1 MCRLSALRTINLSAY
16 AFIGLVNLYNHG
28 KTMFSKCFYLKF
40 FLTSALLFSFAAFLF
55 AEEEKTPKTY
65 EEREKDKE
73 DVIKKI
79 EELLIPSPRL
89 INDGKEME
97 EIPPYLKVI
106 PGKDER
112 STVIYKC
119 RNVKSKSLLDALE
132 GMSSSSGTV
141 EESADQNMIV
151 INDASSKTED
161 FKAALISMDVK
172 NPQILVEAKIV
183 EVSVDEG
190 MQRDVRAEYTKVQTD
205 KGLTNTYGYN
215 LTAPSQTPLGNQGG
229 GFNFFPYSAGSKNK
243 DLKDLNLF
251 IQWLKTARD
260 AKVLS
265 SPNLIVDLGTT
276 ASMVA
281 AEDIPILQTQV
292 TGTTVTT
299 TTLFKRIG
307 VKLNVTPVI
316 INDDSVKLL
325 INPEVSSIIRFE
337 TSVQN
342 NIPVSNPVIAVRNIN
357 TELTAGD
364 NEIILL
370 GGLYSNSVLKT
381 TRKTPVLGDL
391 PGIFG
396 DLFTALELTDVKKQ
410 LVFFMKIGILK
421 KTGTKDGF
429 VGYDINKS
437 ATDVKDIGD
446 SLHQDKDIFPVTNL
460 RYTNPEKNPKDNETK

>member
-1 MCRLSALRTINLSAY
+1 NDVSA
-16 AFIGLVNLYNHG
+16 
-28 KTMFSKCFYLKF
+28 KT
-40 FLTSALLFSFAAFLF
+40 
-55 AEEEKTPKTY
+55 
-65 EEREKDKE
+65 D
-73 DVIKKI
+73 
-79 EELLIPSPRL
+79 
-89 INDGKEME
+89 
-97 EIPPYLKVI
+97 
-106 PGKDER
+106 
-112 STVIYKC
+112 
-119 RNVKSKSLLDALE
+119 
-132 GMSSSSGTV
+132 
-141 EESADQNMIV
+141 
-151 INDASSKTED
+151 D
-161 FKAALISMDVK
+161 FKLALVAMDVK

-183 EVSVDEG
+183 EVSVDES
-190 MQRDVRAEYTKVQTD
+190 MQRDVRVEYTKVQTD

-215 LTAPSQTPLGNQGG
+215 LTSPSQAPLGDQGG

-251 IQWLKTARD
+251 LQWLKTARD

-299 TTLFKRIG
+299 STLFKRIG

-316 INDDSVKLL
+316 INDDSVKLI
-325 INPEVSSIIRFE
+325 INPEVSTITRFE
-337 TSVQN
+337 VTIQN

-357 TELTAGD
+357 TELIAGD

-370 GGLYSNSVLKT
+370 GGLYSNEVLKT

-396 DLFTALELTDVKKQ
+396 DLFTALALTDVKKQ

-421 KTGTKDGF
+421 KTGTKNGF
-429 VGYDINKS
+429 VAYEVNKS
-437 ATDVKDIGD
+437 ASDLKDIGD
-446 SLHQDKDIFPVTNL
+446 SLHQDKDLFPVTNL
-460 RYTNPEKNPKDNETK
+460 RYTNPEKNDKDNETK

>member
-1 MCRLSALRTINLSAY
+1 MSSN
-16 AFIGLVNLYNHG
+16 
-28 KTMFSKCFYLKF
+28 CFYFKN
-40 FLTSALLFSFAAFLF
+40 FLAFALLFSFAAFLL

-79 EELLIPSPRL
+79 EELLLPTPVP

-97 EIPPYLKVI
+97 EMPPYIKII
-106 PGKDER
+106 PGSDER
-112 STVIYKC
+112 TTVIYKC
-119 RNVKSKSLLDALE
+119 RNVKSKSILDALE
-132 GMSSSSGTV
+132 GMISSSGTV
-141 EESADQNMIV
+141 EESADQNMVV
-151 INDASSKTED
+151 INDASTKTED
-161 FKAALISMDVK
+161 FKSALIAMDVK

-183 EVSVDEG
+183 EVSVDES
-190 MQRDVRAEYTKVQTD
+190 MQRDVKVEYTKVQTD

-215 LTAPSQTPLGNQGG
+215 LTSPSQVPLNGQGG
-229 GFNFFPYSAGSKNK
+229 GFNFFPYSSGTAARN
-243 DLKDLNLF
+243 LKDVNLF
-251 IQWLKTARD
+251 LQWLKTARD

-265 SPNLIVDLGTT
+265 SPNLIVDLGAT

-281 AEDIPILQTQV
+281 AEDVPILQTQV
-292 TGTTVTT
+292 NGGTVTT
-299 TTLFKRIG
+299 SIVFKRIG

-316 INDDSVKLL
+316 INDDSVKLN
-325 INPEVSSIIRFE
+325 INPEVSTITRFE

-342 NIPVSNPVIAVRNIN
+342 GINVSNPVIDVRNIN

-370 GGLYSNSVLKT
+370 GGLYSNAVLKT
-381 TRKTPVLGDL
+381 TRKTPVLGDM
-391 PGIFG
+391 PGVFG
-396 DLFTALELTDVKKQ
+396 DLFTALDLTDVKKQ

-421 KTGTKDGF
+421 KTGTKNGF

-446 SLHQDKDIFPVTNL
+446 SLHQDKDLFPVTNL
-460 RYTNPEKNPKDNETK
+460 RYTNPEKDDKGAVQK

>member
-1 MCRLSALRTINLSAY
+1 MNPNSRRIKVLIA
-16 AFIGLVNLYNHG
+16 
-28 KTMFSKCFYLKF
+28 
-40 FLTSALLFSFAAFLF
+40 SALLFPVAAFLF
-55 AEEEKTPKTY
+55 AADEQARTN

-79 EELLIPSPRL
+79 EELITPTPRL
-89 INDGKEME
+89 INAGKEME
-97 EIPPYLKVI
+97 EMPPYIKII
-106 PGKDER
+106 PGADER
-112 STVIYKC
+112 TTVIYKC
-119 RNVKSKSLLDALE
+119 RNVKSKSILDALE
-132 GMSSSSGTV
+132 GMISSSGTV

-151 INDASSKTED
+151 INDASTKTDD
-161 FKAALISMDVK
+161 FKTALLSMDVK
-172 NPQILVEAKIV
+172 NPQVHVEAKIV
-183 EVSVDEG
+183 EVSVDES
-190 MQRDVRAEYTKVQTD
+190 MQRDVKVEYTKVQTD

-229 GFNFFPYSAGSKNK
+229 GFNFFPYSSGTKANN
-243 DLKDLNLF
+243 LKDLNLF
-251 IQWLKTARD
+251 LQWLKTARD

-265 SPNLIVDLGTT
+265 SPNLIVDLGAT

-281 AEDIPILQTQV
+281 AEDVPILQTQV
-292 TGTTVTT
+292 NGGTVTT
-299 TTLFKRIG
+299 SIVFKRIG

-316 INDDSVKLL
+316 INDDSVKLI
-325 INPEVSSIIRFE
+325 INPEVSTIARFE

-342 NIPVSNPVIAVRNIN
+342 GINVSNPVIVVRNIN

-370 GGLYSNSVLKT
+370 GGLYSNAVLKT
-381 TRKTPVLGDL
+381 TRKTPVLGDM

-396 DLFTALELTDVKKQ
+396 DLFTALDLTDVKKQ

-446 SLHQDKDIFPVTNL
+446 SLHQDKDLFPVTNL
-460 RYTNPEKNPKDNETK
+460 RYTNPEKNDKDIQTK

>member
-1 MCRLSALRTINLSAY
+1 MSSNS
-16 AFIGLVNLYNHG
+16 FHFKN
-28 KTMFSKCFYLKF
+28 
-40 FLTSALLFSFAAFLF
+40 FLASALLFSFATFLF
-55 AEEEKTPKTY
+55 AADDQAPKTN

-79 EELLIPSPRL
+79 EELLLPTPVP

-97 EIPPYLKVI
+97 EMPPYIKII
-106 PGKDER
+106 PGSDER
-112 STVIYKC
+112 TTVIYKC
-119 RNVKSKSLLDALE
+119 RNVKSKSILDALE
-132 GMSSSSGTV
+132 GMISSSGTV
-141 EESADQNMIV
+141 EESADQNMVV
-151 INDASSKTED
+151 INDASAKTED
-161 FKAALISMDVK
+161 FKSALIAMDVK

-183 EVSVDEG
+183 EVSVDES
-190 MQRDVRAEYTKVQTD
+190 MQRDVKLEYTRVQTD

-215 LTAPSQTPLGNQGG
+215 LTSPSQVPLNGQGG
-229 GFNFFPYSAGSKNK
+229 GFNFFPYSSGTAAKN
-243 DLKDLNLF
+243 LKDVNLF
-251 IQWLKTARD
+251 LQWLKTARD

-265 SPNLIVDLGTT
+265 SPNLIVDLGAT

-281 AEDIPILQTQV
+281 AEDVPILQTQV
-292 TGTTVTT
+292 NGGTVTT
-299 TTLFKRIG
+299 SIVFKRIG

-316 INDDSVKLL
+316 INDDSVKLN
-325 INPEVSSIIRFE
+325 INPEVSTITRFE

-342 NIPVSNPVIAVRNIN
+342 GINVSNPVIDVRNIN

-370 GGLYSNSVLKT
+370 GGLYSNAVLKT
-381 TRKTPVLGDL
+381 TRKTPVLGDM
-391 PGIFG
+391 PGVIG
-396 DLFTALELTDVKKQ
+396 DLFTALDLTDVKKQ

-446 SLHQDKDIFPVTNL
+446 SLHQDKDLFPVTNL
-460 RYTNPEKNPKDNETK
+460 RYTNPEKDDKANETK

>member
-1 MCRLSALRTINLSAY
+1 MSSN
-16 AFIGLVNLYNHG
+16 
-28 KTMFSKCFYLKF
+28 CFNIKILI
-40 FLTSALLFSFAAFLF
+40 TSALFFSFAAFLF
-55 AEEEKTPKTY
+55 AADEQARTN

-79 EELLIPSPRL
+79 EELITPTPRMMNEG
-89 INDGKEME
+89 IEME
-97 EIPPYLKVI
+97 EMPPYLKII
-106 PGKDER
+106 PGADER
-112 STVIYKC
+112 TTVIYKC
-119 RNVKSKSLLDALE
+119 RNVKSKSILDALE
-132 GMSSSSGTV
+132 GMISSSGTV

-151 INDASSKTED
+151 INDASSKTND
-161 FKAALISMDVK
+161 FKTALLSMDVK
-172 NPQILVEAKIV
+172 NPQVHVEAKIV
-183 EVSVDEG
+183 EVSVDES
-190 MQRDVRAEYTKVQTD
+190 MQRDVKVEYTKVQTD

-229 GFNFFPYSAGSKNK
+229 GFNFFPYSSGTKANN
-243 DLKDLNLF
+243 LKDLNLF
-251 IQWLKTARD
+251 LQWLKTARD

-265 SPNLIVDLGTT
+265 SPNLIVDLGAT

-281 AEDIPILQTQV
+281 AEDVPILQTQV
-292 TGTTVTT
+292 NGGTVTT
-299 TTLFKRIG
+299 SIVFKRIG

-316 INDDSVKLL
+316 INDDSVKLI
-325 INPEVSSIIRFE
+325 INPEVSTIARFE

-342 NIPVSNPVIAVRNIN
+342 GINVSNPVIVVRNIN

-370 GGLYSNSVLKT
+370 GGLYSNAVLKT
-381 TRKTPVLGDL
+381 TRKTPVLGDM

-396 DLFTALELTDVKKQ
+396 DLFTALDLTDVKKQ

-421 KTGTKDGF
+421 KTGTKNGF

-446 SLHQDKDIFPVTNL
+446 SLHQDKDLFPVTNL
-460 RYTNPEKNPKDNETK
+460 RYTNPEKNDKDNQPK

>member
-1 MCRLSALRTINLSAY
+1 MSSNRFY
-16 AFIGLVNLYNHG
+16 
-28 KTMFSKCFYLKF
+28 FSNI
-40 FLTSALLFSFAAFLF
+40 LTSVLLFSFTSFLY
-55 AEEEKTPKTY
+55 AGEEKTPKTD
-65 EEREKDKE
+65 EERERDKE
-73 DVIKKI
+73 TVIKKI
-79 EELLIPSPRL
+79 EELLLPTPRPVN
-89 INDGKEME
+89 IGDEME
-97 EIPPYLKVI
+97 ELPPYLKVI
-106 PGKDER
+106 PGKDDR

-119 RNVKSKSLLDALE
+119 RNVKSKSILDALE
-132 GMSSSSGTV
+132 GMISSSGTV

-151 INDASSKTED
+151 INDTSSKTED
-161 FKAALISMDVK
+161 FKTALISMDVK

-190 MQRDVRAEYTKVQTD
+190 MQRDVKVEYTKVQTD

-215 LTAPSQTPLGNQGG
+215 LTSPSQAPLGNQGG

-251 IQWLKTARD
+251 LQWLKTARD

-299 TTLFKRIG
+299 STLFKRIG

-325 INPEVSSIIRFE
+325 INPEVSSITRFE
-337 TSVQN
+337 SFTQN
-342 NIPVSNPVIAVRNIN
+342 GVTVNNPVIAVRNIN
-357 TELTAGD
+357 TELMAGD

-370 GGLYSNSVLKT
+370 GGLYSNAVLKT

-396 DLFTALELTDVKKQ
+396 DLFTALDLSDVKKQ

-421 KTGTKDGF
+421 KTGTRNGF
-429 VGYDINKS
+429 VGYEMNKS
-437 ATDVKDIGD
+437 ASDVKDIAD
-446 SLHQDKDIFPVTNL
+446 SLHQDKDLFPVTNL
-460 RYTNPEKNPKDNETK
+460 RYTNPEKNEKDSETK